1 MEANEIA
8 LRARVRQIVNETGLT
23 HVQFSEEIG
32 LDPDKLSKSLNGV
45 RRFTSY
51 ELAVI
56 AERGRTTVDWL
67 LTGAEPEK
75 ITLAAR
81 ARERGAES
89 GLEGALSR
97 AKQVAGVHEILQ
109 RLGIIGRS
117 APQLPRVHLT
127 GFAVHD
133 GPRLAEA
140 TLEMLQKEASPD
152 QLREDPADVIERV
165 LGINVLIEAFGGGF
179 DGLACATSSFRLA
192 IVNSEIP
199 WSRQRFTLLHEC
211 GHIIAGDGADGDV
224 CIDGNVMGDGDRV
237 EEMRANAFAGA
248 VLMPEDDIRA
258 RVWKPVSEEAF
269 AQMVGRY
276 RVSPDAMAW
285 RLKSLGLVDT
295 RERAN
300 LGAMPIQQA
309 ALRGGW
315 TEDYRD
321 LTRNQS
327 RPRLPLALA
336 GHAVDAFVSGK
347 ISARPVAVLLQV
359 DSSTLLELHA
369 RSGLG
374 ASAGDTESTAA
385 NDEMAV
391 FVP

>member
-1 MEANEIA
+1 MKANENA
-8 LRARVRQIVNETGLT
+8 LQARVRQVINETGLT
-23 HVQFSEEIG
+23 HVQFAMEIG

-67 LTGAEPEK
+67 LSGVEPEK

-81 ARERGAES
+81 TQERGVQS
-89 GLEGALSR
+89 GLEEALSR
-97 AKQVAGVHEILQ
+97 AKQVAGVHEILR
-109 RLGIIGRS
+109 RLRII
-117 APQLPRVHLT
+117 PPTPPVLPKASMT
-127 GFAVHD
+127 GLAIED
-133 GPRLAEA
+133 GPRLAKA
-140 TLEMLQKEASPD
+140 TLAVLEKEASRQ
-152 QLREDPADVIERV
+152 QLREDPAEVMERV
-165 LGINVLIEAFGGGF
+165 LGINVLIEAFGEGF
-179 DGLACATSSFRLA
+179 DGLACTSPSFRLA

-211 GHIIAGDGADGDV
+211 AHIIAGDGADRNL
-224 CIDGNVMGDGDRV
+224 CIDGDVMGAGDRV
-237 EEMRANAFAGA
+237 DEMRANAFAAA

-258 RVWKPVSEEAF
+258 HVQKPVGEETF
-269 AQMVGRY
+269 AQLVGRY

-285 RLKSLGLVDT
+285 RLKSLGFIDT
-295 RERAN
+295 RERAK

-321 LTRNQS
+321 LTRDQS
-327 RPRLPLALA
+327 LPRLPLTLA
-336 GHAVDAFVSGK
+336 GHAVDAFVSGT
-347 ISARPVAVLLQV
+347 ISARPVAKLLEV
-359 DSSTLLELHA
+359 DSSTLLEWHA
-369 RSGLG
+369 RSRLG
-374 ASAGDTESTAA
+374 APPGDADSTAA